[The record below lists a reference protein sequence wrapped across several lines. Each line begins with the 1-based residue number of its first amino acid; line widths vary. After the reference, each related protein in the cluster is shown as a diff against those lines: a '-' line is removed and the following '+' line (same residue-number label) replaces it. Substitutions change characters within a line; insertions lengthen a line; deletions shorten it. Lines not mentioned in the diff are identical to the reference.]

1 MLSRG
6 ATFERQAAFSAADLT
21 APEPEVVE
29 PDPSAPDARPDP
41 IELEDGVRRLEA
53 IVAVP
58 TDFDS
63 EGLLIEIEGGAQ
75 KRVRF
80 DRIEAVS
87 VAAVDG
93 LGKKTVIV
101 LDLVLN
107 WMSLTAEP
115 LKVIRLRG
123 DRFDP
128 RRVATGCEEPLDA
141 LRAIIQ
147 RILDESDAIPLP
159 DLQSVCGMP
168 FAAFPS
174 LGAYQRD
181 VLMVD
186 EDRLDP
192 YAWVDE
198 T

>member
-1 MLSRG
+1 MP
-6 ATFERQAAFSAADLT
+6 ERR
-21 APEPEVVE
+21 PGPVE
-29 PDPSAPDARPDP
+29 DPAAPDTRPAP
-41 IELEDGVRRLEA
+41 IELEEGVRQLEA
-53 IVAVP
+53 IMAVP

-63 EGLLIEIEGGAQ
+63 EGLLIEIEGGVR

-93 LGKKTVIV
+93 LGTKTVIV
-101 LDLVLN
+101 LDLVLS
-107 WMSLTAEP
+107 WISLTAEP
-115 LKVIRLRG
+115 LKVIRLRS

-128 RRVATGCEEPLDA
+128 RRLAPDCEDPLDA
-141 LRAIIQ
+141 LRAIVQ
-147 RILDESDAIPLP
+147 RLLEKSDAIPLP

-186 EDRLDP
+186 EDRPDP
-192 YAWVDE
+192 YAWIDE